1 MRADRTHRTLLTLLA
16 LVLLAAGITI
26 LLAGTNVFGPNHGG
40 QPLLANPAA
49 RFFST
54 HGGWLWPVAA
64 VAAAIL
70 ALLGLRWLA
79 AVVAT
84 EPGQRRINIST
95 DGTAGRTVL
104 DSGALASAVSAEI
117 EDCPGVDDVDTRL
130 WGSPNTPR
138 LALRVTADPDVD
150 IAALREQLET
160 LALPRIRYAL
170 GKPDLPVT
178 LDLSYSRHRSA
189 RVS

>member
-1 MRADRTHRTLLTLLA
+1 MRADRTNRIVVTLLA
-16 LVLLAAGITI
+16 LILLAAGITI
-26 LLAGTNVFGPNHGG
+26 LLAGTNLFGPNHGG
-40 QPLLANPAA
+40 QPLLDNPAA

-79 AVVAT
+79 AVVSA
-84 EPGQRRINIST
+84 EPGQRRINISA
-95 DGTAGRTVL
+95 DGDAGRTVL
-104 DSGALASAVSAEI
+104 DSGALADAVATEVAN
-117 EDCPGVDDVDTRL
+117 CPGVDDVDTRL
-130 WGSPNTPR
+130 WGSPNAPR

-150 IAALREQLET
+150 IAALHEQLET
-160 LALPRIRYAL
+160 LTLPRIRYAL
-170 GKPDLPVT
+170 GRPDLPVT
-178 LDLSYSRHRSA
+178 LDLTYSRRRSA

>member
-1 MRADRTHRTLLTLLA
+1 MRADRTNRMLLTLLA
-16 LVLLAAGITI
+16 LVLLAAGVAVI
-26 LLAGTNVFGPNHGG
+26 LAGTSVYGPN
-40 QPLLANPAA
+40 QRLLDNPPA
-49 RFFST
+49 RFVGT
-54 HGGWLWPVAA
+54 HGAWFWPVAA

-79 AVVAT
+79 TVVTT

-104 DSGALASAVSAEI
+104 DSDALAAAVNAEV
-117 EDCPGVDDVDTRL
+117 EDCPGVDNVDTRL
-130 WGSPNTPR
+130 WGSPNAPR

-178 LDLSYSRHRSA
+178 VDLTPSARRYA